1 MHEEFQKTI
10 KEIVTFNGIGLHSG
24 QKSRITIY
32 PGKNDQ
38 GIIFKRTDLKEN
50 NLIKASLLYM
60 MRMLN
65 MPIRISLH
73 VILNDFK
80 GNARSCFNS
89 K

>member
-50 NLIKASLLYM
+50 NLIKALDYAEQRHIQRRL
-60 MRMLN
+60 R
-65 MPIRISLH
+65 
-73 VILNDFK
+73 
-80 GNARSCFNS
+80 
-89 K
+89 